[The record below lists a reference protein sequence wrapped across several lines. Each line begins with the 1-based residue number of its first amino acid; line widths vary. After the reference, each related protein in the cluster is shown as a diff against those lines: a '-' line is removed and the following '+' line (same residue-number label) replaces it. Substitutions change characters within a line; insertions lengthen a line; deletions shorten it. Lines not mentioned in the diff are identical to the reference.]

1 MNFNEIE
8 QEESKK
14 EPQEQETPQ
23 MSIGQQ
29 LEIMSRVT
37 ASELKLKEIEYQNNL
52 VMTSLEQYN
61 QKYEQLKKEQSVLLD
76 KLDQRI
82 SLLKKSNVQLSDAIS
97 REVEGMTDRSNAV
110 IKEFAYVIDR
120 QFSDK
125 VSKATE
131 EARKT
136 IEELQELT
144 SKANKR
150 FENYYNRKEL
160 IDYLIFAYMGLT
172 PILFGVVIWLLLK

>member
-1 MNFNEIE
+1 
-8 QEESKK
+8 
-14 EPQEQETPQ
+14 
-23 MSIGQQ
+23 
-29 LEIMSRVT
+29 
-37 ASELKLKEIEYQNNL
+37 
-52 VMTSLEQYN
+52 
-61 QKYEQLKKEQSVLLD
+61 
-76 KLDQRI
+76 
-82 SLLKKSNVQLSDAIS
+82 
-97 REVEGMTDRSNAV
+97 MTDRSNAV